1 MKKLKQDRIYA
12 TAATRKNLK
21 EFPTKVKNA
30 KLQNRGDSFSMQHD
44 GITVCAW
51 KDNNIVYFLTSG
63 CQPSDIVQ
71 RRKKNGALENI
82 SAPPCVGE
90 YNKYMGSVDYANQKR
105 NDYGIPVKSRRWYSY
120 LAFFL
125 FETAVVNAFILRN
138 RTTER

>member
-1 MKKLKQDRIYA
+1 M
-12 TAATRKNLK
+12 
-21 EFPTKVKNA
+21 
-30 KLQNRGDSFSMQHD
+30 QNFNNYFSMQHD
-44 GITVCAW
+44 GITACAW
-51 KDNNIVYFLTSG
+51 KDKNIVYFLTSG
-63 CQPSDIVQ
+63 CQPSGNDTVQ
-71 RRKKNGALENI
+71 RRRNYGALENI
-82 SAPPCVGE
+82 SAPPGVGE